1 MRRAEAQGGTGL
13 RAAGIGVGTFEEP
26 LALSSDVVFADND
39 GVSSILS
46 MDDLLWKLP
55 LFDDVY
61 YSMQGQN
68 VMLVDVYLRDVE
80 TDVRNEYYK
89 LERTP
94 VQSMM
99 FLSAISQMWIFS
111 VYELLRAWRQA
122 VREIKKEAALVG
134 PVAAEEPGDLSQL
147 ATASRRSSIE
157 RARTDPAFIEELD
170 RAKDQVDQVFRRIEA
185 LRMNLAKHEIK
196 GRKQLAIGPG
206 YARLD
211 ESTGSL
217 IWMVDLGDNNCD
229 MFNRRDFADELRVA
243 VIGHVLPEDDA
254 EDYEETKPGEE
265 A

>member
-1 MRRAEAQGGTGL
+1 MG
-13 RAAGIGVGTFEEP
+13 
-26 LALSSDVVFADND
+26 
-39 GVSSILS
+39 
-46 MDDLLWKLP
+46 DLLWKLP

-61 YSMQGQN
+61 FSMQGQN

-80 TDVRNEYYK
+80 TDVRNEYYR

-111 VYELLRAWRQA
+111 VYELLRTWRQA
-122 VREIKKEAALVG
+122 VRDIMKEAAR
-134 PVAAEEPGDLSQL
+134 PAPAAADQEGGLREL
-147 ATASRRSSIE
+147 ATASRDSNIE
-157 RARTDPAFIEELD
+157 RGRNDPAFIEDLE
-170 RAKDQVDQVFRRIEA
+170 RAKNRVDPVFRRIEA
-185 LRMNLAKHEIK
+185 LRMNLDKHEVK
-196 GRKQLAIGPG
+196 GQKQLAVGPG

-229 MFNRRDFADELRVA
+229 MFYRRDFADDLRVA
-243 VIGHVLPEDDA
+243 VIGHALPEDQA
-254 EDYEETKPGEE
+254 EEELVPEEE

>member
-1 MRRAEAQGGTGL
+1 
-13 RAAGIGVGTFEEP
+13 
-26 LALSSDVVFADND
+26 
-39 GVSSILS
+39 
-46 MDDLLWKLP
+46 
-55 LFDDVY
+55 
-61 YSMQGQN
+61 
-68 VMLVDVYLRDVE
+68 MLVDVYLRDVE

-111 VYELLRAWRQA
+111 VYELLRTWRQA
-122 VREIKKEAALVG
+122 VREIKREATLPG
-134 PVAAEEPGDLSQL
+134 PVAADEPGDLNQL
-147 ATASRRSSIE
+147 ATASRRSYIE
-157 RARTDPAFIEELD
+157 RARTDPAFIGELD
-170 RAKDQVDQVFRRIEA
+170 RANDRVDQVFRRIEA

-196 GRKQLAIGPG
+196 GKKKLAIGPG

-229 MFNRRDFADELRVA
+229 MFNRRDFADALRVA
-243 VIGHVLPEDDA
+243 VIGHVLPQDEA
-254 EDYEETKPGEE
+254 EDYEETKPEEE

>member
-1 MRRAEAQGGTGL
+1 MRRAEALGGVGK
-13 RAAGIGVGTFEEP
+13 RAAGIAAATFEEP
-26 LALSSDVVFADND
+26 LVPSSDAIFADND
-39 GVSSILS
+39 GVPSILS

-80 TDVRNEYYK
+80 TGVRNEYYK

-99 FLSAISQMWIFS
+99 FLSAISQMWVFS
-111 VYELLRAWRQA
+111 VYELLRTWRQA
-122 VREIKKEAALVG
+122 VKDIKKEAALPG
-134 PVAAEEPGDLSQL
+134 PAAADEPGDLSQL
-147 ATASRRSSIE
+147 ATASRRSYVE
-157 RARTDPAFIEELD
+157 RARTDPAFIEDLD
-170 RAKDQVDQVFRRIEA
+170 RAKDHVDQAFRRIEA

-211 ESTGSL
+211 ESAGSL

-243 VIGHVLPEDDA
+243 VIGHVRQEDEA
-254 EDYEETKPGEE
+254 EDYEETEPEEE

>member
-1 MRRAEAQGGTGL
+1 
-13 RAAGIGVGTFEEP
+13 
-26 LALSSDVVFADND
+26 
-39 GVSSILS
+39 

-80 TDVRNEYYK
+80 TNVREEYYK

-94 VQSMM
+94 IPSIM

-111 VYELLRAWRQA
+111 VYELLRTWRQA
-122 VREIKKEAALVG
+122 IRDIKNEAARSGQAIEDQTDTLN
-134 PVAAEEPGDLSQL
+134 EL
-147 ATASRRSSIE
+147 ATALRRDYIE
-157 RARTDPAFIEELD
+157 RARTDPAFIGELD
-170 RAKDQVDQVFRRIEA
+170 TANGQVDRVFRRVEA
-185 LRMNLAKHEIK
+185 LRMNLAKHEVR
-196 GRKQLAIGPG
+196 GRKQLAVGPG

-217 IWMVDLGDNNCD
+217 IWMVDLGDNYCD

-243 VIGHVLPEDDA
+243 VIGHMLPEDEA
-254 EDYEETKPGEE
+254 EDYEEIEPEKIE
-265 A
+265 